1 MKFNKAVQAMLD
13 GKKVTRVNSTG
24 HGYIVLNDDGEVVGN
39 TGTPF
44 SLNKKDFVADWEIAD
59 ILSAGALLTRYGTD
73 YRLIKETNG
82 TYAILDAETFVE
94 QIKGISEENLV
105 HDLMYYGFNVAREHK
120 FN

>member
-1 MKFNKAVQAMLD
+1 MTFNEAVQAMLD

-24 HGYIVLNDDGEVVGN
+24 YGCITVNDAGDVVDNDGVL
-39 TGTPF
+39 F
-44 SLNKKDFVADWEIAD
+44 SLSKKDFVADWEITD
-59 ILSAGALLTRYGTD
+59 IPSAGALLTRYGTD

-105 HDLMYYGFNVAREHK
+105 HDLMYYDFDIARGHK